1 MDASRDNFNILSI
14 DTMAKFLLSMAI
26 MADLVEVSKPRLST
40 MISAVSLLVW
50 IWRVTLLCLKLAH
63 SETTLQI
70 VSPIR

>member
-1 MDASRDNFNILSI
+1 
-14 DTMAKFLLSMAI
+14 MAI
-26 MADLVEVSKPRLST
+26 MADLVEVSKPRLLT